1 VKKFF
6 KIHLAVYPS
15 TIYVAIGYDSI
26 YKVQKR
32 IGVTKKELDGFEKL
46 SDSPYAV
53 TYNFNNGNCCL
64 LFFETLNNVSDLWMM
79 VHETIH
85 ALHYILQYYGL
96 KLSDETDETYAYCA
110 QYIFNEFISKFKDQ
124 KLCLK
129 KSK

>member
-1 VKKFF
+1 
-6 KIHLAVYPS
+6 LGTYPS

-32 IGVTKKELDGFEKL
+32 IGVTKKELDTFEKITT
-46 SDSPYAV
+46 PYAV

-64 LFFETLNNVSDLWMM
+64 LFLQPLNNISDLWMLA
-79 VHETIH
+79 HEMIH
-85 ALHYILQYYGL
+85 AIHYILQFYGL